1 MAKHWIKYFS
11 LAVVVIFFSVSPSF
25 GQNTKGDKPSENRE
39 SRFSKSGKNQKLK
52 AKRRAGKEK
61 AGKPVGRLR
70 SRRVDARPS
79 GEKNRNVFSQK
90 GRYVNGSNPPAD
102 DRRPVSN
109 RRVRARDSS
118 RSSRAGRSKNVYS
131 QKGRYVNNPSANP
144 SGDNPRPV
152 SNRKIISRVQTRS
165 ARSRPNNVF
174 PQEGRYVN
182 NPSKVPR
189 SHPRS
194 VSNKPTLTRLKKLQG
209 TDPRPGKKTRVITRS
224 NSRSYTSRRSINV
237 QASYPRP
244 KRKTERAT
252 TRDISGR
259 RLRTRNYETPPRDV
273 IRSEGGTKKFSTSG
287 KNRTSQ
293 ADRDRYGRFTNF
305 SSRRDGGPKKRKIV
319 PRSVSA
325 TARKIH
331 PQRGR
336 YVNNP
341 STQPRAV
348 EQAQPDGYIKKRLR
362 ALQTKPPRQGGRKM
376 VVVPRSASG
385 SFTARRST
393 NVWAHYPRPKKKGEK
408 AFTRDLAGRR
418 LRTKNYETPP
428 RAVITP
434 TFKPY
439 YGKKRVGDKP
449 YDGRAGGYSSATRS
463 SHRAWKGDIAGRK
476 IRGIKIPKSD
486 TPGKITG
493 GYRTATGKGDKRW
506 SKSPLPVK
514 PPGLGAAGMST
525 YRGFNRKRAGLR
537 NQGEEYAGNIK
548 RKGLPRSAR
557 AVNGYP
563 GKMKM
568 FSGQPGFQDQ
578 GEEFTG
584 FIRAKRP
591 VKGGGSISGKS
602 WNNDGKAV
610 SVRTPASGYDRIG
623 KFQGTLKAR
632 KPLKGGGSVS
642 GELWNNDERPV
653 PVRNPAPG
661 YDRIGKFQGHVK
673 ASKPVK
679 GGGSISGKL
688 WNNDETPISVRTPA
702 PGADRVGYSGKIRL
716 SRFKKA
722 YVKNPNAADEALAKQ
737 RPSKSVFQEGNLQI
751 RVARRAYVRNSNAA
765 EGSLKKL
772 KPTQATYNEDKLQTK
787 VKQYNYVRN
796 QSSSTSALRVREPGR
811 AFARASDY
819 QGNVKMQKF
828 TLFQKNRDLH
838 PDARFVKTNRNN
850 VSGEKDP
857 LTNFKLWWARL
868 FRKGETQPDHLKEKG
883 KRPRYDKGEDGLWY
897 E

>member
-1 MAKHWIKYFS
+1 MAKHWIKYFF
-11 LAVVVIFFSVSPSF
+11 LAVIVISFSVSPSF
-25 GQNTKGDKPSENRE
+25 GQNTKGDKPAENRE
-39 SRFSKSGKNQKLK
+39 SRFSKSGKKQKLK

-61 AGKPVGRLR
+61 AGKPLGALR
-70 SRRVDARPS
+70 SKRVDARPS
-79 GEKNRNVFSQK
+79 GERNRNIFSQK
-90 GRYVNGSNPPAD
+90 GRYVNGTSTPSND
-102 DRRPVSN
+102 DRRPVSS
-109 RRVRARDSS
+109 RRVRARASS
-118 RSSRAGRSKNVYS
+118 RSRRSGNNIYP
-131 QKGRYVNNPSANP
+131 QNGRYVNNPSPGP

-152 SNRKIISRVQTRS
+152 SNRRIISRIKTES
-165 ARSRPNNVF
+165 ARSRPENVF

-194 VSNKPTLTRLKKLQG
+194 VSNKPTLTRLARLQG
-209 TDPRPGKKTRVITRS
+209 TDPKPGKKSRVITRS
-224 NSRSYTSRRSINV
+224 DSRSYTSRRSINV

-252 TRDISGR
+252 TRDLAGR
-259 RLRTRNYETPPRDV
+259 RLRTRNYETPPREV
-273 IRSEGGTKKFSTSG
+273 VRSEGGTKKFSTSG
-287 KNRTSQ
+287 KNRNSRG
-293 ADRDRYGRFTNF
+293 DRDRYGRFSNY
-305 SSRRDGGPKKRKIV
+305 SSPRSDGPKKRKIV
-319 PRSVSA
+319 PRTISA
-325 TARKIH
+325 SARKVH

-341 STQPRAV
+341 STQPRAT
-348 EQAQPDGYIKKRLR
+348 EQAQPDKYVRKRLL
-362 ALQTKPPRQGGRKM
+362 ALQTKPPRPGRKT
-376 VVVPRSASG
+376 VVVPRSGSG
-385 SFTARRST
+385 SFIARRST
-393 NVWAHYPRPKKKGEK
+393 NVWAHFPRPKKKGEQ
-408 AFTRDLAGRR
+408 AYTRDLAGRR
-418 LRTKNYETPP
+418 LRTKNYETPRRP
-428 RAVITP
+428 VITP

-449 YDGRAGGYSSATRS
+449 YDGKAGGYSSATRS

-476 IRGIKIPKSD
+476 IRGIKTPKSD

-493 GYRTATGKGDKRW
+493 GYRSATGKDRKW
-506 SKSPLPVK
+506 SKTPLPVK

-525 YRGFNRKRAGLR
+525 YRGFNKKRVGLR
-537 NQGEEYAGNIK
+537 KQGEEYAGNIK
-548 RKGLPRSAR
+548 RKGFPRSAR
-557 AVNGYP
+557 AVSGYP

-584 FIRAKRP
+584 FIKAKRP
-591 VKGGGSISGKS
+591 KKGGGSVSGKL
-602 WNNDGKAV
+602 WNNDGNAV
-610 SVRTPASGYDRIG
+610 SVRTPARGYDRIG
-623 KFQGTLKAR
+623 KFQGTVKAR
-632 KPLKGGGSVS
+632 KPVKGGGSVS
-642 GELWNNDERPV
+642 GMLWNNDETPL
-653 PVRNPAPG
+653 AG
-661 YDRIGKFQGHVK
+661 RIPPKAYNKIEKFQGNVK
-673 ASKPVK
+673 AKRPLK

-688 WNNDETPISVRTPA
+688 WNNDEKPIAVRSPA
-702 PGADRVGYSGKIRL
+702 SGADKVGYSGKIRL
-716 SRFKKA
+716 SRFRRA

-751 RVARRAYVRNSNAA
+751 KVARRAYVRNPDTA

-787 VKQYNYVRN
+787 IRQYNYVHNR
-796 QSSSTSALRVREPGR
+796 SSSTSALRVREPGR

-828 TLFQKNRDLH
+828 ALFQKNRNLH

-857 LTNFKLWWARL
+857 LTNFRLWWARL

-883 KRPRYDKGEDGLWY
+883 KRPRYDKGEEGLWY